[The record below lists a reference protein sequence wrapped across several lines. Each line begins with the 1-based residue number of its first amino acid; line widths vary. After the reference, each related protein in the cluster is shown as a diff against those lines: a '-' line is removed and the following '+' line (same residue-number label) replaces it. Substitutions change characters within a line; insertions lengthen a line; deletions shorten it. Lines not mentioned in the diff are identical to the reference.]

1 MKILSA
7 YIFMIPLL
15 ILSTSLSA
23 QDERLVE
30 LSGFYAEEIQI
41 AGFTLDSDQTISIEA
56 ATISPRRNYRE
67 FHFTY
72 AWILKSD
79 SREIVWELKEAE
91 LEDRVR
97 YKATYTDEKKLA
109 AGTYEVYYSTYPHF
123 NFNDDVYFHW
133 GARGFFSGIFNALFD
148 EDDDDDQY
156 KFFEDLYDE
165 LYFYVE
171 GKGTAL
177 SAEDIEN
184 QQTVVKKK
192 AFISFTSLR
201 DDQLE
206 EQIFKVIAPVQ
217 LHIYAL
223 GEARRDGEYDFG
235 AIINL
240 KTRERVWRL
249 SYRDSEDAGGARK
262 NRLSRQVIQLEPG
275 IYQAIYVTDDS
286 HSYRRWN
293 SAPPFD
299 PLFWGMTVWVESP
312 GTESTIAKLDTADE
326 LIQASIVKLTEV
338 RDEQFLF
345 QGFTLKKALD
355 LHIYALGE
363 GRDGDMYD
371 YGWIIDSK
379 TREKVWEMKYRDTEP
394 GGGSHKNRLFD
405 SIVRLEPGN
414 YLVYYMTD
422 DSHAYRDWN
431 ESPPYDK
438 KSWGISISVMDENYR
453 EGDVIDY
460 IEEEDPSIL
469 ARLVRIRDDERKK
482 SRFTLV
488 KDGLVQIYA
497 LGEGSHGEMYDYAW
511 IENVNTG
518 RVVWEMTYRKTER
531 AGGAKKNRLFDD
543 CIRLEAGEYVVYYES
558 DDSHAFNDWNARPP
572 HDPFNWGITVSLVE
586 E

>member
-1 MKILSA
+1 MKISNKC
-7 YIFMIPLL
+7 IFTMSLL
-15 ILSTSLSA
+15 FFATSLSA
-23 QDERLVE
+23 QDDRLVD

-67 FHFTY
+67 FHFSY
-72 AWILKSD
+72 AWILNSD
-79 SREIVWELKEAE
+79 SREIVWELTEAD

-97 YKATYTDEKKLA
+97 YKATYTDEKELA

-123 NFNDDVYFHW
+123 NFNDDAYFHW
-133 GARGFFSGIFNALFD
+133 GARGFFLGIFNALFD
-148 EDDDDDQY
+148 DEVDNDQY

-165 LYFYVE
+165 LYFYME
-171 GKGTAL
+171 GSGTAL

-201 DDQLE
+201 DDQSE
-206 EQIFKVIAPVQ
+206 EQIFRVIEPVQ

-223 GEARRDGEYDFG
+223 GEAERDEEYDFG

-286 HSYRRWN
+286 HSYRHWN

-312 GTESTIAKLDTADE
+312 GTESTMVKLDTADE
-326 LIQASIVKLTEV
+326 LTQASIVEFSEV
-338 RDEQFLF
+338 RNEKYLS
-345 QGFTLKKALD
+345 QGFTLKNPLD

-363 GRDGDMYD
+363 GKDGDMYD

-379 TREKVWEMKYRDTEP
+379 TREKVWEMKYRYTEP
-394 GGGSHKNRLFD
+394 GGGSNKNRLFD
-405 SIVRLEPGN
+405 GIVRLEPGN
-414 YLVYYMTD
+414 YMVYYMTD

-438 KSWGISISVMDENYR
+438 KSWGISISVMDDNYH
-453 EGDVIDY
+453 EGDVIEY
-460 IEEEDPSIL
+460 VEEDDPFIL

-482 SRFTLV
+482 SRFTMD

-511 IENVNTG
+511 IENVNNG

-543 CIRLEAGEYVVYYES
+543 RIHLEAGEYVVYYES

-572 HDPFNWGITVSLVE
+572 HDPFNWGITVSLAE